1 MPEHADGYTFGLADD
16 PYFVKSAN
24 CLSSASFSTL
34 YIKVFISGIDITF
47 NVHQIISI
55 ERHPKSRSLCT
66 VKTSLQCFTGMH
78 PQYLSLIPPETL
90 KVMHVMGPDETFG
103 SLG

>member
-24 CLSSASFSTL
+24 CLSLSASFSTL

-55 ERHPKSRSLCT
+55 EKQPKSRSLCT
-66 VKTSLQCFTGMH
+66 VKTSLQCFIGMN
-78 PQYLSLIPPETL
+78 PPIFELNT
-90 KVMHVMGPDETFG
+90 T
-103 SLG
+103 